1 MFAGEFFVAMFVFGG
16 VCAILFIVVCV
27 PLWLILHY
35 SRSKR
40 AHRILAREDREE
52 LQRLEDHAES
62 LSERVDTLEKIL
74 DHSAPKWRRTHT
86 DRE

>member
-1 MFAGEFFVAMFVFGG
+1 MYVEDILSVIFIFSG
-16 VCAILFIVVCV
+16 VCAILFVVVCL

-52 LQRLEDHAES
+52 LQHLEDHAEQ
-62 LSERVDTLEKIL
+62 LSERVETLEKIL
-74 DHSAPKWRRTHT
+74 DHSAPKWRRTPM
-86 DRE
+86 DRD

>member
-1 MFAGEFFVAMFVFGG
+1 MNLPEFLGLLFGFGG
-16 VCAILFIVVCV
+16 VCAILFVVICL

-35 SRSKR
+35 SRAKR
-40 AHRILAREDREE
+40 AHRILAREDRDE
-52 LQRLEDHAES
+52 LQRLEDHAEE

-74 DHSAPKWRRTHT
+74 DHSAPKWRSAHM

>member
-1 MFAGEFFVAMFVFGG
+1 MFVEDIFGVIFIFGG
-16 VCAILFIVVCV
+16 VCAILFLVVCL

-52 LQRLEDHAES
+52 LQRLEDHAEE

-74 DHSAPKWRRTHT
+74 DHSAPRWRRTQT

>member
-1 MFAGEFFVAMFVFGG
+1 MFAGEFFTAMFVFGG

-74 DHSAPKWRRTHT
+74 DHSAPKWRRTDT

>member
-1 MFAGEFFVAMFVFGG
+1 MDLPELLGLLFAFGG
-16 VCAILFIVVCV
+16 VCAILFVVICL

-52 LQRLEDHAES
+52 LQRLEDHAEA
-62 LSERVDTLEKIL
+62 LSERVETLEKIL
-74 DHSAPKWRRTHT
+74 DHSSPKWRRAQL
-86 DRE
+86 DGE